1 MDVRWTQIMNGLS
14 YVKPESIDKESVL
27 NTLRFDMFYDEQVL
41 DGFYTMK
48 VITVDE
54 YIEFMNQLV
63 EKEKGLIKWLE
74 DKIKNAKEKR
84 EEYNPLIYY
93 DLGSNFLETINKKMN
108 QWNDNKS

>member
-41 DGFYTMK
+41 DSFYTMK

-54 YIEFMNQLV
+54 YIKFMKRLV
-63 EKEKGLIKWLE
+63 ENEKDHIKWLE
-74 DKIKNAKEKR
+74 GRIKDAKEKQ
-84 EEYNPLIYY
+84 EEYNPIIYY
-93 DLGSNFLETINKKMN
+93 GFNSSFPDAISKKLDEK
-108 QWNDNKS
+108 WIE